1 MGFTHSVQN
10 IQETINA
17 NKNKFS
23 EMELIIQTKGNSFSK
38 DLTNKIKEFES
49 IIKSLKGQIKSI
61 NVEAKQIA
69 KALNEGKGVIE
80 PNDFSDLIPN
90 SSSMSLKDLSYTMAL
105 EKPVVEWKGIISK
118 KVQSKYLPI
127 ESWTDEKIIQEFSD
141 SSLYP
146 TNKDIFSKLPKAYK
160 LKSTPKKREDVIKK
174 IIEHVNK
181 LRSGYIINKV

>member
-1 MGFTHSVQN
+1 LVVHDD
-10 IQETINA
+10 
-17 NKNKFS
+17 
-23 EMELIIQTKGNSFSK
+23 LIIETLELLEKEGCDS
-38 DLTNKIKEFES
+38 NKIKEFES
-49 IIKSLKGQIKSI
+49 VIKKLKTEIKSI

-105 EKPVVEWKGIISK
+105 EMPVVEWKGIISRK
-118 KVQSKYLPI
+118 IQSKYLPI
-127 ESWTDEKIIQEFSD
+127 ESWTDEKISQEFSN

-160 LKSTPKKREDVIKK
+160 LKSTPKKREEVIKK

-181 LRSGYIINKV
+181 LRSGYIIDKV